1 MNSISTHLF
10 GRAVFFYPHLALPT
24 SRFYGLYD
32 LAPARERLGE
42 LIDFGRLNDGP
53 LRITIVAPDLQT
65 GDPVLFNSQVETIRM
80 EHLLASAG
88 FLPEFGPVPIDD
100 KWLGDGG
107 LSLNASFDPIL
118 EVTRPV
124 HLYIIDLFARD
135 GPVPDGLEAAA
146 ERKNDLLFGNQTYQR
161 LRLCCGSS
169 PAAGTTRG

>member
-88 FLPEFGPVPIDD
+88 FL
-100 KWLGDGG
+100 
-107 LSLNASFDPIL
+107 LNSVLYPSTTSGWETAVFRSM
-118 EVTRPV
+118 RP
-124 HLYIIDLFARD
+124 LIPFS
-135 GPVPDGLEAAA
+135 
-146 ERKNDLLFGNQTYQR
+146 K
-161 LRLCCGSS
+161 
-169 PAAGTTRG
+169 